1 MGGRDLNET
10 GQQLGARRLLRWL
23 QPRQEDARAWCKRG
37 ERREEK
43 GTCGGGGLNVL
54 GPQGR
59 KRREYGAGAFKEQ
72 EVEWILDVVNLWD
85 FGAGGNVG

>member
-1 MGGRDLNET
+1 MPEPGVNVV
-10 GQQLGARRLLRWL
+10 
-23 QPRQEDARAWCKRG
+23 RG
-37 ERREEK
+37 ERRKEPV
-43 GTCGGGGLNVL
+43 GGGGLNVL

-72 EVEWILDVVNLWD
+72 EVEWILDVVNLWG